1 MWLAAAAAVL
11 LRAPSLGWPL
21 RPDEAGFLLVAR
33 TWHAQPDSVFGH
45 YWVDRPPQVIA
56 LLGLT
61 DQVGGPY
68 FHRAVGAL
76 LCGLLVIAAAAAAR
90 ELGRWEGLTDDIE
103 IQRVS
108 RWTAV
113 LAAALVGNAE
123 IDAVA
128 VKGEL
133 LGIPLVMWSCW
144 LILRA
149 VRRHSWLAA
158 LLAGTAATV
167 AVGMKQNLVG
177 GLVFGAVVLL
187 GAAVSRRITWRRFT
201 GLAAAAALGGAVPI
215 VATVAGV
222 VASGVRPETLWY
234 TVVTFRAEASAVIAA
249 QDSTGAEARIG
260 VLVTIFVASGMATVL
275 AWFVLRLPW
284 LARHLPVP
292 AVAIGAMLAVDMVA
306 VALSGSY
313 WSPYLFVP
321 IPALVMAAACVLVR
335 DQEVLHQAVPLAT
348 RAVIGIAVVST
359 VVWLPGWVVVREQGR
374 GPVEARTGQAI
385 AAAAEPGDTLTVYG
399 GRADIQF
406 YSGLQ
411 SPYPHLWSLPMRTL
425 DPELR
430 DLRALLNGPDAPTW
444 FVEAVRLDTWSELG
458 TRPVARSLLRRYEL
472 VATACDRYRVFHLDD
487 ASDARPVDV
496 DVDCSSPASGWFGL
510 D

>member
-76 LCGLLVIAAAAAAR
+76 LCGLLVIAAAAAAS

-167 AVGMKQNLVG
+167 AEQVADLVVRWNEGMPTHDGYGPV
-177 GLVFGAVVLL
+177 GAVVGATVPEEARGLRRRMPGVVFL
-187 GAAVSRRITWRRFT
+187 VPGYGAQGAGAAEARAAFDERGRGALVNSAREILYAWRRERPDVPGTLDDF
-201 GLAAAAALGGAVPI
+201 AAAARRAALRMRDELAAALG
-215 VATVAGV
+215 
-222 VASGVRPETLWY
+222 R
-234 TVVTFRAEASAVIAA
+234 
-249 QDSTGAEARIG
+249 
-260 VLVTIFVASGMATVL
+260 
-275 AWFVLRLPW
+275 
-284 LARHLPVP
+284 
-292 AVAIGAMLAVDMVA
+292 
-306 VALSGSY
+306 
-313 WSPYLFVP
+313 
-321 IPALVMAAACVLVR
+321 
-335 DQEVLHQAVPLAT
+335 
-348 RAVIGIAVVST
+348 
-359 VVWLPGWVVVREQGR
+359 GR
-374 GPVEARTGQAI
+374 G
-385 AAAAEPGDTLTVYG
+385 
-399 GRADIQF
+399 
-406 YSGLQ
+406 
-411 SPYPHLWSLPMRTL
+411 
-425 DPELR
+425 
-430 DLRALLNGPDAPTW
+430 
-444 FVEAVRLDTWSELG
+444 
-458 TRPVARSLLRRYEL
+458 
-472 VATACDRYRVFHLDD
+472 
-487 ASDARPVDV
+487 
-496 DVDCSSPASGWFGL
+496 
-510 D
+510 